1 MDRQRPDANVATPRH
16 RATTR
21 SVVAWRLGWALLAV
35 LAVACVYRRVG
46 YGWLTYVGIDVRPH
60 AAALEGPSS
69 RELST
74 PESTC
79 PGVPNFAEVSP
90 ELYRGAQPTA
100 AGFREL
106 RRRGVRTV
114 VSLRETRSDRGLLRG
129 TGLAYVH
136 IPIPPARVHDREV
149 VKFLR
154 LFDDPNAVPVFV
166 HCQMGSDR
174 TGTMCAAYRIVR
186 QGWAPEDALKEL
198 PRFGF
203 HEVWPEL
210 PRYLAGLDAERLRG
224 LVAQAPKTPVE
235 APR

>member
-1 MDRQRPDANVATPRH
+1 MDRQRPDTDS
-16 RATTR
+16 ATTRRQGTAR
-21 SVVAWRLGWALLAV
+21 SVVAWRLGWALLGL
-35 LAVACVYRRVG
+35 LAVACAYRRVG
-46 YGWLTYVGIDVRPH
+46 YGWLTYVGIDVRPR

-69 RELST
+69 RELAT
-74 PESTC
+74 PESTF

-106 RRRGVRTV
+106 RRRGARTI

-136 IPIPPARVHDREV
+136 IPIPPASVHDREV
-149 VKFLR
+149 VSFLR
-154 LFDDPNAVPVFV
+154 LLDDPGNLPIFV

-186 QGWAPEDALKEL
+186 QGWAVDDALKEL

-210 PRYLAGLDAERLRG
+210 PRYLTGLDAERLRG
-224 LVAQAPKTPVE
+224 LVAQAPATPVE